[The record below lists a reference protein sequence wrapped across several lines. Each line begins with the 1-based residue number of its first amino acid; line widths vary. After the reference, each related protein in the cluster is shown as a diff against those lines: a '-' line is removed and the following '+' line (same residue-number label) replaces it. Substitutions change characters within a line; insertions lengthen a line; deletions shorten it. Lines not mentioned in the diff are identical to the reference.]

1 MIKTFSSV
9 KITVFYI
16 IYYSFLTLFFMLM
29 LFAFFAT
36 LDDKEPSW
44 DTTSNGIIGKNPG
57 VGFRPMPPEERLV
70 TPISETT
77 KMNILIKY

>member
-1 MIKTFSSV
+1 M

-36 LDDKEPSW
+36 LNDTQPSW
-44 DTTSNGIIGKNPG
+44 DTTSNGIIGSNPG
-57 VGFRPMPPEERLV
+57 VGFRPMPPDDRSVFTYLV
-70 TPISETT
+70 CKSCLLKI
-77 KMNILIKY
+77 

>member
-1 MIKTFSSV
+1 MIFKLTILTV

-36 LDDKEPSW
+36 LNDTQPSW
-44 DTTSNGIIGKNPG
+44 DTTSNGIIGSNPG
-57 VGFRPMPPEERLV
+57 VGFRPMPPDARSV
-70 TPISETT
+70 VS
-77 KMNILIKY
+77 

>member
-1 MIKTFSSV
+1 MKTFDEYLKKCLG

-36 LDDKEPSW
+36 LNDTVPSW
-44 DTTSNGIIGKNPG
+44 DTDSNGIIGKNPG
-57 VGFRPMPPEERLV
+57 VGFRPMPPDER
-70 TPISETT
+70 
-77 KMNILIKY
+77 